1 MGEVIHKG
9 PQTVRF
15 YRLPG
20 TGGLVTK
27 EYRISFLG
35 NENILKLIVVANM
48 KLQIYIKKTHSNAH
62 LK

>member
-48 KLQIYIKKTHSNAH
+48 KLQIYIYI
-62 LK
+62 